1 MFFYF
6 SKIFAFLLMPYT
18 QMCIW
23 FILGMTLKNKK
34 WKRNFLL
41 LGIFYLFFFS
51 NRFIANEA
59 MVMWEIPPAP
69 IENLDTGYQVGIVLG
84 GGMIDSEREPKD
96 RIYLNRA
103 IDRVNHAI
111 FLYKKGMINKIL
123 LSGGSGR
130 LLDNDLK
137 EARGLFDY
145 LIFSG
150 VNEAD
155 ILIEDSSRNTRENA
169 LYSKNVLE
177 KNGLAGKKHL
187 VFTSAFH
194 LRRAMLCFR
203 KVNLNVDGFST
214 DFRGDFKR

>member
-1 MFFYF
+1 
-6 SKIFAFLLMPYT
+6 
-18 QMCIW
+18 
-23 FILGMTLKNKK
+23 
-34 WKRNFLL
+34 
-41 LGIFYLFFFS
+41 
-51 NRFIANEA
+51 
-59 MVMWEIPPAP
+59 
-69 IENLDTGYQVGIVLG
+69 
-84 GGMIDSEREPKD
+84 
-96 RIYLNRA
+96 
-103 IDRVNHAI
+103 
-111 FLYKKGMINKIL
+111 NKIL

-214 DFRGDFKR
+214 DFRGDFKRSFTPDKLLIPDPEAYSDWQLIIRELEGLLFYKISGYI